1 MVPTPPSVRV
11 VEAVAREEGVP
22 PTELSPTLMTAIDP
36 DALDTLFEREA
47 ESSPEPVEIEFEYRG
62 YVVRVRNGQTMD
74 VTVREARL
82 PTDAADS
89 AAGQRAEAEE

>member
-11 VEAVAREEGVP
+11 VEAVAREESVP

-36 DALDTLFEREA
+36 DALDTLFERGA
-47 ESSPEPVEIEFEYRG
+47 ESSSEPIEIEFEYRG
-62 YVVRVRNGQTMD
+62 YVVRVRNGPTVD
-74 VTVREARL
+74 VTVREASP